1 MCQKPLQISFPRCCI
16 FPTVLLGL
24 QIKPLFNTY
33 DWRKLEMVD
42 RFCQV
47 HIDELGWTPI
57 YNYSGTK
64 LRSFF
69 LLKVYYTSSG
79 IRGAKFISV
88 YNFSVH

>member
-1 MCQKPLQISFPRCCI
+1 
-16 FPTVLLGL
+16 
-24 QIKPLFNTY
+24 
-33 DWRKLEMVD
+33 MVD